1 MSFKRPFS
9 AKPQTTL
16 KNSDRKKLRSKI
28 QERFQLNDDDAKLL
42 VPDVVSLMKI
52 KTYNDENGV
61 RIVL

>member
-1 MSFKRPFS
+1 MSFKKPFS

-61 RIVL
+61 RMAI